1 MMTEHESASGPTFYA
16 SRRRGG
22 GAVSRARAV
31 SAAIAMLLAVA
42 GPGTVG
48 ARTPAPCG
56 PFRVDWNRGELS
68 PTAEKLEGFVY
79 NDSSCSVTD
88 VRVHIVAMSADG
100 HPIGETLGWVYG
112 DIPAGGRGYFVVP
125 LAHTRAVDYR
135 INVVSFDEVQRAAQT
150 KEQAP

>member
-1 MMTEHESASGPTFYA
+1 MTRSIAL
-16 SRRRGG
+16 
-22 GAVSRARAV
+22 
-31 SAAIAMLLAVA
+31 AAAMLLGAAVA
-42 GPGTVG
+42 GP
-48 ARTPAPCG
+48 ADAQTPANCG
-56 PFRVDWNRGELS
+56 RFRAEWDRGDLS